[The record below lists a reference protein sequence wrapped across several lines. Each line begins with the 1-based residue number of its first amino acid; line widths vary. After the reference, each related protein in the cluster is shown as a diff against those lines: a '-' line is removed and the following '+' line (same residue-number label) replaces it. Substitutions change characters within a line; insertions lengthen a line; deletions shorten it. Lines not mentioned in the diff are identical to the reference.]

1 MNEFYTPNLCAVTY
15 PSAVATFYAPGDQ
28 SGPTGMRHE
37 WIRATPCWWKGT
49 ARYDCA
55 YVTSNP
61 DQLGFRGLHAVCIRL
76 LFTFLFL
83 GVYYPC
89 ALVEWF
95 TPVGDEPDDVT
106 GMWMVQPEI
115 IDDGTRPSE
124 VIHVDTIFR
133 AAHLEP
139 VYDEKFVPR
148 ELTPDV
154 SLDAFAA
161 YYINK

>member
-49 ARYDCA
+49 ACYNCA

-61 DQLGFRGLHAVCIRL
+61 DQLGFRGLHAVRIRL

-115 IDDGTRPSE
+115 IDDGTRPSK